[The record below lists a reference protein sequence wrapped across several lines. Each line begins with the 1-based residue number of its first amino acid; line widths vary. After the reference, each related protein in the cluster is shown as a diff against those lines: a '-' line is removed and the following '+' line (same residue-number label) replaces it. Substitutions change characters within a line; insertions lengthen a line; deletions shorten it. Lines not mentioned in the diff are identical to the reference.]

1 MAGHFLLSPASRDL
15 SVEKIEKMTDK
26 AVHSYFAR
34 MRWGDA
40 GTQVCPECGS
50 IEKHYWI
57 ASRKQ
62 WRCRSVACGRMF
74 SVTSGTVFSDH
85 KLPLKKILKAMAIFI
100 NNVKGIS
107 ALALTRDLGVAYQTA
122 FVLLHKLREALTKK
136 LDRTPLKGVIH
147 MDGAHVSG
155 RIRKPR
161 VKKPA
166 TKTQARDRIPKE
178 AFPRHHNRRIV
189 MVLRDIYPEP
199 GRGARRT
206 ITYIAFSED
215 QRTIM
220 HLAQEYIAPG
230 SEVMTD
236 ELGGYTKLSKIRRH
250 RAVNHSNEFST
261 DEGVSNNQA
270 ESFFSRVRRFIIGQ
284 VHRVTPHYMG
294 DYMNEMAW
302 REDTRRDRPTEKL
315 DWLVK
320 STMGSWSEK
329 WRYYWR
335 GQDRPVKVKPDGFLM
350 NAEELLLTPA
360 ELKKLM
366 ESLREPSDAVAADPP
381 KTNGQSGKD

>member
-26 AVHSYFAR
+26 AVHAYFAK
-34 MRWGDA
+34 MRWGDD

-62 WRCRSVACGRMF
+62 WRCRSVACGRVF

-85 KLPLKKILKAMAIFI
+85 KLPLKKILKAMVIFI

-107 ALALTRDLGVAYQTA
+107 ALALTRELGVAYQTA

-136 LDRTPLKGVIH
+136 LDRTPLEGVIH
-147 MDGAHVSG
+147 MDGAHISG
-155 RIRKPR
+155 RVRKPR
-161 VKKPA
+161 VKKST

-178 AFPRHHNRRIV
+178 AFPRHHNRRIA
-189 MVLRDIYPEP
+189 MVARALFAEK
-199 GRGARRT
+199 GKGAQRS
-206 ITYIAFSED
+206 IAFIAMSED
-215 QRTIM
+215 QPTIM
-220 HLAQEYIAPG
+220 AIAQQYIKPG

-236 ELGGYTKLSKIRRH
+236 ELGGYTKLAKILRH
-250 RAVNHSNEFST
+250 RTVNHSKEFST

-270 ESFFSRVRRFIIGQ
+270 ESFFARVRRFIIGQ
-284 VHRVTPHYMG
+284 VHRVTPHYMF
-294 DYMNEMAW
+294 DYMNEMVW

-320 STMGSWSEK
+320 STMGPWSEK

-366 ESLREPSDAVAADPP
+366 ESLREPSDVAPATPP
-381 KTNGQSGKD
+381 GTDGKSGQD